1 MTKAPIKQIAARR
14 NGPSHRVFTLLKR
27 LSRNEN
33 HMRQITFL
41 LIVSVLISCHS
52 KNNDQGSHDT
62 LYSVDTL
69 LIDSKGQPLYLKYQL
84 INSSIDEEKRS
95 IYLFNDFNHSIDEV
109 NLDELAL
116 VNNYPFETEGP
127 DGTGEPVNNFNVLKD
142 GRFFIKSF
150 SKSGVFDRSG
160 ALKQKI
166 DWTNS
171 MDSTDIKYGEA
182 PEIELLS
189 EHTGLT
195 VFGLNYD
202 YKNREIGLDVLS
214 VQKNVVKRF
223 EIDAERSYRDFI
235 LTVEGTQYVLDPNVF
250 LVVENN
256 SIIISH
262 QFSNE
267 VLLFN
272 SEGGFIK
279 KVDYEPKLTP
289 KRVNK
294 GNEKGLAD
302 LKQVREEYKNYLGQV
317 CFYPPVWDEVNK
329 RYLRLSTKSVY
340 SEKESKN
347 SFLPEVQESK
357 AYLSV
362 FDVDFNLVSELP
374 IPELTMKPTKYF
386 AKDGKLWVFKNFS
399 DELGFIVVNI

>member
-1 MTKAPIKQIAARR
+1 
-14 NGPSHRVFTLLKR
+14 
-27 LSRNEN
+27 
-33 HMRQITFL
+33 MRQIAFL
-41 LIVSVLISCHS
+41 LIVTVLMSCQS
-52 KNNDQGSHDT
+52 KNNNQMSYDAP
-62 LYSVDTL
+62 YSVDTV

-116 VNNYPFETEGP
+116 LNNYPFETEGP
-127 DGTGEPVNNFNVLKD
+127 DGTGNPVNNLNVLKD

-150 SKSGVFDRSG
+150 GKSGVFGRSG
-160 ALKQKI
+160 ALIQKI

-171 MDSTDIKYGEA
+171 MDSTDIKYGEV
-182 PEIELLS
+182 PDIELLS
-189 EHTGLT
+189 EHSGLT

-202 YKNREIGLDVLS
+202 YKNQEIGLDVLS
-214 VQKNVVKRF
+214 VQENVVKRF
-223 EIDAERSYRDFI
+223 DIDAERSYRDFI
-235 LTVEGTQYVLDPNVF
+235 LTVDGSQYVLDPNVF

-256 SIIISH
+256 IIIISH

-267 VLLFN
+267 VLLF
-272 SEGGFIK
+272 SPVGEFIK
-279 KVDYEPKLTP
+279 QVDYEPKLTP

-294 GNEKGLAD
+294 GNEEGLAD
-302 LKQVREEYKNYLGQV
+302 LKQVREAYKKYLGQV
-317 CFYPPVWDEVNK
+317 CFYPPVWDKVKK
-329 RYLRLSTKSVY
+329 RYLRLSTKTVY